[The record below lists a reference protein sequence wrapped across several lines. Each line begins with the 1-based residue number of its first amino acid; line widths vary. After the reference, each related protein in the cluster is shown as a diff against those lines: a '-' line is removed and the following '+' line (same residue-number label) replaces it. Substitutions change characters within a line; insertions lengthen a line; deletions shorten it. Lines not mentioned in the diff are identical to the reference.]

1 MPPDL
6 VYFILAQIAT
16 AAGVYGA
23 IRADLREALTRVG
36 MAEKR
41 LDRLEAAK

>member
-1 MPPDL
+1 MNEQIIL
-6 VYFILAQIAT
+6 FIVGQLMT

-23 IRADLREALTRVG
+23 IRADLREALTRVT

-41 LDRLEAAK
+41 LDRLESRR